1 MTYLA
6 IYKNPNRRLQ
16 TLTAG
21 KVYLVYDYKPEEKK
35 TDVKIRN
42 DVDKIIKYSTKYFE
56 IMDIPS
62 FERAI
67 QKYSIS
73 CYSSPLKKFIGY
85 SDDIENTEITARN
98 LGMRTCFIGASINLK
113 VVINSIKLSD
123 GIYKNV
129 TLFERNI
136 PFRVERSESAI
147 SCGIQQYKGIDG
159 WYNTSKLMSYY
170 TEVIGWLN
178 TLRNKAAEQLKAES
192 QKVFRDVVK
201 TASFSVGVFSTN
213 NVCSDRIAYFSEI
226 ADFVTD
232 SRRNENSG
240 NHIKLFGIYKNDE

>member
-21 KVYLVYDYKPEEKK
+21 KVYLVYDYKPNEKK

-67 QKYSIS
+67 EKYSIS
-73 CYSSPLKKFIGY
+73 CHSTPIKRFIGY
-85 SDDIENTEITARN
+85 SNVENSAVDARS
-98 LGMRTCFIGASINLK
+98 LGLHTCHVGAHINLK
-113 VVINSIKLSD
+113 VVIDSIKLSD

-136 PFRVERSESAI
+136 SFRIERLESAI
-147 SCGIQQYKGIDG
+147 SCGIQQYKGIDA
-159 WYNTSKLMSYY
+159 WYNTSKLMAYY

-192 QKVFRDVVK
+192 QKVFRDVIK
-201 TASFSVGVFSTN
+201 TTSFSVGVFSTN
-213 NVCSDRIAYFSEI
+213 TSCSDRIAYFSEI

-232 SRRNENSG
+232 SRMNENSG
-240 NHIKLFGIYKNDE
+240 NYIKLFGIYKNDE